1 MVVAAL
7 NYNHLRYFH
16 AVAHEGS
23 LTRAAARLNLSQ
35 SALSVQLGRLEAAL
49 GHDLFERAGRRLLLT
64 EAGRI
69 ALDYADTIFETGDEL
84 TATLAGRG
92 AAQRTLRIGALPTLS
107 RNFQRQFIAPLLGR
121 RDLEL
126 VLRSGTLADL
136 LTQLEAHALDLV
148 LANAPAPPDAR
159 STLVSHR
166 LDEQPVSLVGPPALA
181 QGFAFPD
188 SLLTLPLILPSHD
201 SDIRAPFDRLLDTA
215 GIAPVILAEA
225 DDMAMLRLLARD
237 ADALTLVPPIVVTDE
252 LRSGR
257 LVEVAKLPGLTESFH
272 AITQRRRF
280 PNPLL
285 KELLPAA

>member
-1 MVVAAL
+1 MAAL
-7 NYNHLRYFH
+7 NYHHLRYFH

-23 LTRAAARLNLSQ
+23 LTRAAERLNLSQ

-49 GHDLFERAGRRLLLT
+49 GHDLFERAGRRLILT

-69 ALDYADTIFETGDEL
+69 ALDYADTIFETGEEL
-84 TATLAGRG
+84 AATLAGRG
-92 AAQRTLRIGALPTLS
+92 TAQRILRIGALPTLS
-107 RNFQRQFIAPLLGR
+107 RNFQSRFVAPLLGR
-121 RDLEL
+121 RDIEL
-126 VLRSGTLADL
+126 VLKSGTLADL
-136 LTQLEAHALDLV
+136 IAQLEAHELDLV

-188 SLLTLPLILPSHD
+188 SLITLPLILPSHD
-201 SDIRAPFDRLLDTA
+201 SDIREPFDRLLDAA

-237 ADALTLVPPIVVTDE
+237 AAALTLVPPIVVTDE

-285 KELLPAA
+285 KDLLPAA